1 MGLFKNLV
9 KKEVKKS
16 VTAAAVEKNK
26 KASVKQEK
34 KQHKQSEQKINLSI
48 VADDLNAGKT
58 VVFYSYGQVIK
69 IVPEPPGP
77 YGDYREL
84 INTANIIVSDGI
96 RYDLTNPKD
105 ISNIATPVFR
115 LDHPDEN
122 ANCLGVTGF
131 LDYVLRLYADIQL
144 KSKNTDIGI
153 ACLRKAT
160 QLMEKSTIG
169 WQKKDFYRIVIR
181 LDEAGRFTEA
191 EEWDKWINAKFPVPY
206 LYSRGG
212 DACKDAEELGTDLVY
227 TSWAEGQSAATAKYQ
242 GRIYSVSGKDSRFPL
257 LPDFMKQPNNVCA
270 PSGPFFYYEGI
281 TICYKGSDVPAQAV
295 SWRPFV
301 DDRTEADKEIYK
313 NVLSKQNKDIN
324 SQIETRIYYRIKH
337 TLPNEAPK
345 SQNAFWKMKEQKNN
359 EYQELIRKTES
370 MGVNIPALVEITE
383 PEDPCPMYAGG
394 RDNQI

>member
-1 MGLFKNLV
+1 MGLFKNLI

-69 IVPEPPGP
+69 IVPEPPGS

-115 LDHPDEN
+115 LDHPDKN
-122 ANCLGVTGF
+122 ARNLGVTGF
-131 LDYVLRLYADIQL
+131 LDYVLRLYADTQF
-144 KSKNTDIGI
+144 KEKNIDIGV
-153 ACLRKAT
+153 ASLRKAT

-169 WQKKDFYRIVIR
+169 WQKKDFYRIVSR
-181 LDEAGRFTEA
+181 LDKVGYFEEA
-191 EEWDKWINAKFPVPY
+191 EEWEKRINAMFPTEY
-206 LYSRGG
+206 IFNNGN
-212 DACKDAEELGTDLVY
+212 DACKTAEELGTDLVY

-242 GRIYSVSGKDSRFPL
+242 GRIYSISGKDKRFPI
-257 LPDFMKQPNNVCA
+257 LPDFMKTPNDVCA
-270 PSGPFFYYEGI
+270 PSGPFVYYDGA
-281 TICYKGSDVPAQAV
+281 TIYYKGNEEPAQAI
-295 SWRPFV
+295 SWRPFI
-301 DDRTEADKEIYK
+301 DDRTEEDKERYAK
-313 NVLSKQNKDIN
+313 LLSNKAREIN
-324 SQIETRIYYRIKH
+324 GTIETRIYYRIKQ
-337 TLPNEAPK
+337 TLPDMAPK
-345 SQNAFWKMKEQKNN
+345 SQNAFYRMKEQNAE
-359 EYQELIRKTES
+359 EYQELIEKTKV
-370 MGVNIPALVEITE
+370 MGVSIPTLKIITE
-383 PEDPCPMYAGG
+383 PEDPSPSYTGG
-394 RDNQI
+394 RN